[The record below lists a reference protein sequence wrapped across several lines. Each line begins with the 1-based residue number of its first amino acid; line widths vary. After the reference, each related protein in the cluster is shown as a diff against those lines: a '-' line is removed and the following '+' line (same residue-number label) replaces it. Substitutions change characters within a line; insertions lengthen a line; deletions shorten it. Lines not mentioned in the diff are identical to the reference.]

1 MAMQLRG
8 NCAVGNFLHGTKH
21 HNSSKPCTHGLARKV
36 AYPHLYHPTYI
47 YQRLRYSDKHIVVLP
62 IHGVMKKTKPTF
74 LVLLFSIS
82 LSIYGQTKVLFP
94 LKERKLVKGD
104 WVLCLSETEKIRN
117 GVEDVGFIDDEALL
131 MANRDSL
138 WIIPSSDYL
147 DCASKTEAF
156 RLFLYHNHKK
166 VGTYSYCYPGQ
177 VSFGSLSNH
186 FIHAKQIKET
196 VTKKELKATRENIL
210 QQTNCKLIY
219 TVRLKDKRMWLVA
232 YLRFNGTE

>member
-1 MAMQLRG
+1 MS
-8 NCAVGNFLHGTKH
+8 C
-21 HNSSKPCTHGLARKV
+21 
-36 AYPHLYHPTYI
+36 I
-47 YQRLRYSDKHIVVLP
+47 
-62 IHGVMKKTKPTF
+62 MKKTKATF

-82 LSIYGQTKVLFP
+82 ISVYGQTKVLLP

-104 WVLCLSETEKIRN
+104 WVLCLSETEKIRK
-117 GVEDVGFIDDEALL
+117 GVEDIAFIDDEALL

-138 WIIPSSDYL
+138 GVIPSGDYL
-147 DCASKTEAF
+147 DCAFKTEAF

-186 FIHAKQIKET
+186 FIHAKQIKEI
-196 VTKKELKATRENIL
+196 VTKKVLKATKENIL

-219 TVRLKDKRMWLVA
+219 IVRLNDKRMWLVS
-232 YLRFNGTE
+232 YLRINGKE